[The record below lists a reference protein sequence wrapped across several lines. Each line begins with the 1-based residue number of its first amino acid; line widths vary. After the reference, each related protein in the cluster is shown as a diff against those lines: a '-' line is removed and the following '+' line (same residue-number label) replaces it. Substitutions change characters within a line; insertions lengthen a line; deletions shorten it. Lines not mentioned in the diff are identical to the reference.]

1 MKKATISIISLLIL
15 CLMVSSVSAQIEL
28 PEVKITGLR
37 NVPAKVDAAF
47 QSTFK
52 DGQDPVWYN
61 ANKNFLVK
69 FINNDMKSN
78 ALFRKNGNMVYNISY
93 GYEKD
98 LPDDVSTLV
107 KNKYDDY
114 NVVVAFNVKQDN
126 RDVWIVNLENEKA
139 NVTARVE
146 DGVLD
151 EASRTR
157 KRP

>member
-1 MKKATISIISLLIL
+1 MKKVTISILGMVIL

-28 PEVKITGLR
+28 PEVKITGIR
-37 NVPAKVDAAF
+37 NVPAKVDEAF
-47 QSTFK
+47 KSTFK
-52 DGQDPVWYN
+52 NGQDPVWYN

-69 FINNDMKSN
+69 FINNDMRNN
-78 ALFRKNGNMVYNISY
+78 ALFRKNGNMIYNISY

-98 LPDDVSTLV
+98 LPENVSTLV

-126 RDVWIVNLENEKA
+126 REVWIVNLENEKN

-146 DGVLD
+146 DGVLN

-157 KRP
+157 KR